1 MRCCEPT
8 CGSSQLE
15 LIMIYS
21 GKALSVEVLP
31 SGIANLVFDL
41 DGSSVNKF
49 DQATLR
55 ELQEAVAKLLTS
67 DVSGL
72 ILSSA
77 KSTFIVGAD
86 ITEFTS
92 KFSEGEEQV
101 HAWLVE
107 ANKIFS
113 DLEDLPFPTVTAIN
127 GIALGGGFEVAIST
141 DYRVGTENAVVGFP
155 EVKLGI
161 LPGFGG
167 TVRTPRLIGADNANQ
182 WISSGAHI
190 KAKQAFAEGALDA
203 IVDESILIE
212 AAEKIIQQC
221 LAGKLDYKRIRAQK
235 TSPLTLTP
243 IELNVAFE
251 TAMGMVAAKAGPHY
265 PAPTTAVGVMQKAAG
280 MDRAGALEVEHQGFI
295 KLAGTE
301 VAANLVQMFLND
313 QFLGGLAKKQQTN
326 AVPISKAAVLGAG
339 IMGGGIAYQSALKG
353 TPIIMKDIAQE
364 GIDLGVAEARKQ
376 LEKQMAKGRMDGNKM
391 FNILSTIEPTLS
403 YDGIDKADIV
413 VEAVIE
419 NPKIKKSVLAELESL
434 VNEDAIIATNTS
446 TISVDELATALKRPE
461 NFCGM
466 HFFNPVPVMPLVEVI
481 RGEKSSDRTI
491 ATTVAYAK
499 KMGKTP
505 IVVNN
510 CPGFLVNR
518 ILFPYFGAFSRLVS
532 DGANYR
538 QIDKAMER
546 FGWPMGPAYL
556 LDVVGLDT
564 GVHAQAVMAAGFDR
578 MKLDID
584 TVIDK
589 LFEQNQLGQK
599 SGSGFYLYENDKRGK
614 PRKLPNSATEELA
627 ASMVSNGRDIGDE
640 EIVERMMVAMCM
652 ETIRCLEDGIVATAI
667 EADMGLVLGIGFPP
681 FRGGALRYVDSLGLS
696 EFCAIADKYADLGE
710 LYQPTEKLRAMA
722 SGKETFYK

>member
-1 MRCCEPT
+1 
-8 CGSSQLE
+8 
-15 LIMIYS
+15 MIYS
-21 GKALSVEVLP
+21 GKALSVDVLP

-41 DGSSVNKF
+41 EGSSVNKF

-55 ELQEAVAKLLTS
+55 ELQEAIAALQDA

-72 ILSSA
+72 VLSSA

-92 KFSEGEEQV
+92 KFAEGEQQV

-107 ANKIFS
+107 VNKIFS
-113 DLEDLPFPTVTAIN
+113 DLEDLPFPTVAAIN
-127 GIALGGGFEVAIST
+127 GIALGGGFELAISA
-141 DYRVGTENAVVGFP
+141 DYRVATESAVVGFP

-167 TVRTPRLIGADNANQ
+167 TVRMPRLIGADNANQ
-182 WISSGAHI
+182 WISSGSHI

-203 IVDESILIE
+203 IVDEEILIE

-221 LAGKLDYKRIRAQK
+221 NEGKFDYKKIRTQK

-243 IELNVAFE
+243 VELNVAFE
-251 TAMGMVAAKAGPHY
+251 TAKGMVAAAAGPNY
-265 PAPTTAVGVMQKAAG
+265 PAPITAVKAMQEAAT
-280 MDRAGALEVEHQGFI
+280 MDRAGALEVEHKGFI
-295 KLAGTE
+295 KLAATE

-313 QFLGGLAKKQQTN
+313 QYLGGLAKKQQS
-326 AVPISKAAVLGAG
+326 AAKPISKAAVLGAG

-364 GIDLGVAEARKQ
+364 GVDLGMAEARKQ
-376 LEKQMAKGRMDGNKM
+376 LDKQVAKGRMDGNKM
-391 FNILSTIEPTLS
+391 FAILSSIEPTLS
-403 YDGIDKADIV
+403 YDGIDQADII
-413 VEAVIE
+413 VEAVVE
-419 NPKIKKSVLAELESL
+419 NPKVKQSVLAELETL
-434 VNEDAIIATNTS
+434 VREDAIIATNTS
-446 TISVDELATALKRPE
+446 TISVDELATVLKRPE

-481 RGEKSSDRTI
+481 RGANSSDETI

-499 KMGKTP
+499 KMGKVP

-518 ILFPYFGAFSRLVS
+518 ILFPYFGAFSRLLS

-538 QIDKAMER
+538 QVDKAMER

-564 GVHAQAVMAAGFDR
+564 AVHAQAVMAAGFDR

-589 LFEQNQLGQK
+589 LFEQKDLGQK
-599 SGSGFYLYENDKRGK
+599 SGSGFYLYEPDKRGK
-614 PRKLPNSATEELA
+614 PKKLPNPQTEQLAT
-627 ASMVSNGRDIGDE
+627 SMATAKKDFDDE
-640 EIVERMMVAMCM
+640 EIVQRMMVALCM
-652 ETIRCLEDGIVATAI
+652 ETVRCLEDGIVKTAI

-681 FRGGALRYVDSLGLS
+681 FRGGALRYIDSIGLS
-696 EFCAIADKYADLGE
+696 EFCAIADKYAGLGE
-710 LYQPTEKLRAMA
+710 LYHPTEKLRAMA
-722 SGKETFYK
+722 AANETFYS

>member
-1 MRCCEPT
+1 
-8 CGSSQLE
+8 
-15 LIMIYS
+15 MIYS
-21 GKALSVEVLP
+21 GKALSVDVLP
-31 SGIANLVFDL
+31 SGIANLVFNL
-41 DGSSVNKF
+41 EGSSVNKF
-49 DQATLR
+49 DQETLG
-55 ELQEAVAKLLTS
+55 ELQQAIAALQKA
-67 DVSGL
+67 DVPGL
-72 ILSSA
+72 VLSSA
-77 KSTFIVGAD
+77 KKTFIVGAD

-92 KFSEGEEQV
+92 KFAEGDQQV

-107 ANKIFS
+107 VNKIFS
-113 DLEDLPFPTVTAIN
+113 DLEDLLFPTVAAIN
-127 GIALGGGFEVAIST
+127 GIALGGGFELALAA
-141 DYRVGTENAVVGFP
+141 DYRVATESALVGFP

-167 TVRTPRLIGADNANQ
+167 TVRLPRLIGADNANQ
-182 WISSGAHI
+182 WISSGTHI
-190 KAKQAFAEGALDA
+190 KAKQALAEGALDA
-203 IVDESILIE
+203 IVDEGILIE
-212 AAEKIIQQC
+212 AAENIIQQC
-221 LAGKLDYKRIRAQK
+221 IDGKLGYKKIRVQK

-243 IELNVAFE
+243 IEMNVAYE
-251 TAMGMVAAKAGPHY
+251 TAKGAVAAAAGPNY
-265 PAPTTAVGVMQKAAG
+265 PAPLTAVMAMQKAAV

-295 KLAGTE
+295 KLAATE

-313 QFLGGLAKKQQTN
+313 QFLGGLAKKQQ
-326 AVPISKAAVLGAG
+326 AAARPVSMAAVLGAG

-364 GIDLGVAEARKQ
+364 GVDLGMGEARKQ
-376 LEKQMAKGRMDGNKM
+376 LNKQVAKGRIDGNKM
-391 FNILSTIEPTLS
+391 FNILSSIEPTLS
-403 YDGIDKADIV
+403 YDSIGKADIV

-419 NPKIKKSVLAELESL
+419 NPKIKQLVLAELESL
-434 VNEDAIIATNTS
+434 VPEDTIIATNTS
-446 TISVDELATALKRPE
+446 TISVDDLASVLTRPE

-481 RGEKSSDRTI
+481 RGEKSSDETI

-499 KMGKTP
+499 KMGKIP

-518 ILFPYFGAFSRLVS
+518 ILFPYFGAFSRLIN
-532 DGANYR
+532 DGANYK

-564 GVHAQAVMAAGFDR
+564 AVHAQAVMAAGFER

-589 LFEQNQLGQK
+589 LFEHKELGQK

-614 PRKLPNSATEELA
+614 PKKLPNPATEQLA
-627 ASMVSNGRDIGDE
+627 ASMASTSKEFKDE
-640 EIVERMMVAMCM
+640 EIVQRMMVAMCM
-652 ETIRCLEDGIVATAI
+652 ETIRCLEDGIVSTAI

-696 EFCAIADKYADLGE
+696 QFCEIADKYAGLGE
-710 LYQPTEKLRAMA
+710 LYQPTAKLRDMA
-722 SGKETFYK
+722 SANETFYS

>member
-1 MRCCEPT
+1 
-8 CGSSQLE
+8 
-15 LIMIYS
+15 MIYS
-21 GKALSVEVLP
+21 GKALSVDILP

-41 DGSSVNKF
+41 EGSSVNKF

-55 ELQEAVAKLLTS
+55 ELQDAIAALAES
-67 DVSGL
+67 DVPGL

-86 ITEFTS
+86 ITEFTA
-92 KFSEGEEQV
+92 KFAEGEQQV

-113 DLEDLPFPTVTAIN
+113 DLEDLPFPTVAAIN
-127 GIALGGGFEVAIST
+127 GIALGGGFEIAISV
-141 DYRVGTENAVVGFP
+141 DYRVATADAVVGFP

-167 TVRTPRLIGADNANQ
+167 TVRMPRLIGADNANQ
-182 WISSGAHI
+182 WISAGSHI

-203 IVDESILIE
+203 VVDHGILIE
-212 AAEKIIQQC
+212 SAERIIQQC
-221 LAGKLDYKRIRAQK
+221 NDGKLDYKKIRAQK

-251 TAMGMVAAKAGPHY
+251 TAKGMVAAQAGPNY
-265 PAPTTAVGVMQKAAG
+265 PAPITTVKVMQEAAT
-280 MDRAGALEVEHQGFI
+280 MNRAEALEVEHKGFI
-295 KLAGTE
+295 KLAATE

-313 QFLGGLAKKQQTN
+313 QFLGGLAKKQLK
-326 AVPISKAAVLGAG
+326 AAKPISKAAVLGAG

-364 GIDLGVAEARKQ
+364 GLDLGMAEAKKQ
-376 LEKQMAKGRMDGNKM
+376 LEKQVAKGRIDGDKM
-391 FNILSTIEPTLS
+391 FNILSSIDPTLS
-403 YDGIDKADIV
+403 YEGITAADIV
-413 VEAVIE
+413 VEAVVE
-419 NPKIKKSVLAELESL
+419 NPKIKQSVLAELESL
-434 VNEDAIIATNTS
+434 VREDAIIATNTS
-446 TISVDELATALKRPE
+446 TISVDELASVLKRPE

-481 RGEKSSDRTI
+481 RGAKSSDETI

-518 ILFPYFGAFSRLVS
+518 ILFPYFGAFSTLIS
-532 DGANYR
+532 EGANYK

-564 GVHAQAVMAAGFDR
+564 AVHAQAVMAAGFDR
-578 MKLDID
+578 MKLDIE

-589 LFEQNQLGQK
+589 LFEQKNLGQK
-599 SGSGFYLYENDKRGK
+599 SGSGFYLYETDKKGK
-614 PRKLPNSATEELA
+614 PKKLPNVATEQLA
-627 ASMVSNGRDIGDE
+627 ESIASSKKDFEDQ
-640 EIVERMMVAMCM
+640 EIVERMMVALCM
-652 ETIRCLEDGIVATAI
+652 ETIRCLEDGIVGTAI

-681 FRGGALRYVDSLGLS
+681 FRGGALRYVDSLGLGQ
-696 EFCAIADKYADLGE
+696 FCDIADKYAGLGE
-710 LYQPTEKLRAMA
+710 LYQPTEKLRAMVA
-722 SGKETFYK
+722 SNKTFYK